1 MYIHYSPSSY
11 TCLIIWYNYTK
22 LIIYNCSSYFGEL
35 RISTS
40 VYFCNALEPKEPKA
54 PRQQSTSLNWYTKT
68 SKCLNNSK
76 LTFLKASLAKAKEK
90 AVFLSQLRLQS
101 SVFIPS
107 SHFFIIMG
115 FPNIFLPSISWSCPL
130 TCCRA
135 PT

>member
-11 TCLIIWYNYTK
+11 TSLIIWYNYTK

-40 VYFCNALEPKEPKA
+40 VYFCNALEPKEPKP

-90 AVFLSQLRLQS
+90 AIFLSQLPICKVQS
-101 SVFIPS
+101 LSHLHTSLSSWVSLIFSSLRYHGPIP
-107 SHFFIIMG
+107 
-115 FPNIFLPSISWSCPL
+115 
-130 TCCRA
+130 
-135 PT
+135 